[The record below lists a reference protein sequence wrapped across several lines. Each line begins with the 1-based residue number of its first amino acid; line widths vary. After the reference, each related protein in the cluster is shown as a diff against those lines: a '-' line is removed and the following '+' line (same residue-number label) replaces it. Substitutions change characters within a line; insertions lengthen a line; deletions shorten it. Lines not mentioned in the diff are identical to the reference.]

1 MARLEG
7 VAHALILWFSSPVL
21 MPLIPSS
28 FVASVQQRVIYGD
41 TDQMGVVYYAN
52 YLRFF
57 ELGRLEY
64 FRLRG
69 GRVADLE
76 AAGFALPVAE
86 VEAQY
91 RAPARYE
98 DLVVVNARVTE
109 LKRASL
115 RFGYELRREADGV
128 LLCTGSTV
136 HACITRQGRPVRLPE
151 GLTRLLVDAGP
162 GDEDATG
169 KPPAVG

>member
-1 MARLEG
+1 
-7 VAHALILWFSSPVL
+7 
-21 MPLIPSS
+21 MPLTPSS
-28 FVASVQQRVIYGD
+28 FVAEVRQRVIYGD

-98 DLVVVNARVTE
+98 DLVVVRTRVTE
-109 LKRASL
+109 IRRASMKFEYQL
-115 RFGYELRREADGV
+115 AREADAA

-136 HACITRQGRPVRLPE
+136 HACITREGRPVRLPD
-151 GLTRLLVDAGP
+151 GLTRLLVD
-162 GDEDATG
+162 
-169 KPPAVG
+169 

>member
-1 MARLEG
+1 
-7 VAHALILWFSSPVL
+7 
-21 MPLIPSS
+21 MPLVPST
-28 FVASVQQRVIYGD
+28 FVAEVRQRVIYGD

-76 AAGFALPVAE
+76 AAGFALPVSE

-98 DLVVVNARVTE
+98 DVVLVKARISE
-109 LKRASL
+109 IRRASM
-115 RFGYELRREADGV
+115 RFDYELRRDPDGV

-136 HACITRQGRPVRLPE
+136 HACITREGRPVRLPE
-151 GLTRLLVDAGP
+151 GLTKLLVD
-162 GDEDATG
+162 
-169 KPPAVG
+169 

>member
-1 MARLEG
+1 MALT
-7 VAHALILWFSSPVL
+7 
-21 MPLIPSS
+21 PST
-28 FVASVQQRVIYGD
+28 FVAQVQQRVIYGD

-86 VEAQY
+86 VQAQY

-98 DLVVVNARVTE
+98 DLVLVKAWVAE
-109 LKRASL
+109 LRRASL
-115 RFGYELRREADGV
+115 RFDYQLHRESDGA
-128 LLCTGSTV
+128 LLCTGMTV
-136 HACITRQGRPVRLPE
+136 HACITRDGRPVRLPE
-151 GLTRLLVDAGP
+151 GLTRLLVDATAP
-162 GDEDATG
+162 
-169 KPPAVG
+169 